1 MLPTI
6 QSLHK
11 NIQYHL
17 SIANKIGKI
26 IQVTEYTI
34 LACTQNTDVSQ
45 WPLFNNK
52 VHRVMLYSGSLQLI
66 SGQSQASSCWP
77 I

>member
-11 NIQYHL
+11 NIQYQL

-52 VHRVMLYSGSLQLI
+52 VHKAMLDSGSLQLI
-66 SGQSQASSCWP
+66 SDQTQVASCWP